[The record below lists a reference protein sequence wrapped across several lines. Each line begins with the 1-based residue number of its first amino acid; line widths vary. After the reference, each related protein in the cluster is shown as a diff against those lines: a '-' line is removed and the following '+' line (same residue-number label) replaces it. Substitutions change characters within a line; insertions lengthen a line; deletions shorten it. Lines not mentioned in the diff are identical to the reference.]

1 MRLSPQR
8 VRQGWVAVCKLGWL
22 CLFGPAIAVGGRGRW
37 CPVMGG
43 LGFWGGG
50 VSVSRRQSKM
60 SGCLLGIA
68 GYRRTRQKLDLQ
80 VLDQTRDRGREA
92 RESER

>member
-1 MRLSPQR
+1 
-8 VRQGWVAVCKLGWL
+8 
-22 CLFGPAIAVGGRGRW
+22 
-37 CPVMGG
+37 MGG